1 MSFNAEKDSLRDGS
15 CSLSL
20 SNEDSSSFYSTS
32 DLLSYA
38 KDSLIL
44 LESALLSSANDS
56 ETFMSLCGFIYST
69 TDTC

>member
-15 CSLSL
+15 CSFSL

-38 KDSLIL
+38 KD
-44 LESALLSSANDS
+44 
-56 ETFMSLCGFIYST
+56 
-69 TDTC
+69 